1 MSAEALEHYRICTAD
16 KQAILEQ
23 EVNKLIADGWVP
35 LGNVVVT
42 RYEAARISY
51 FRYTQ
56 ALVRPTGSGLP
67 KKQPLA

>member
-23 EVNKLIADGWVP
+23 EVNKLIGDGWAP

-56 ALVRPTGSGLP
+56 A
-67 KKQPLA
+67 